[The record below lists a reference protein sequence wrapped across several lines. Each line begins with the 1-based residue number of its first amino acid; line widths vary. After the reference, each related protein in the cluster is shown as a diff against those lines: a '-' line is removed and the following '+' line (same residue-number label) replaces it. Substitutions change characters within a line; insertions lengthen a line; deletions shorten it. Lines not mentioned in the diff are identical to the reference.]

1 MGARAEA
8 RSFVQVAP
16 SHPEA
21 ALTDTPTPFSRD
33 WLANRL
39 LELCAADTTSGA
51 EDAGLPA
58 LRRLLIEL
66 GAEVTEQPV
75 APGRTNVLATWGE
88 PRILFST
95 HLDTVPPFLPPR
107 REGSRIHGR
116 GACDAKG
123 QILAQLGAIHRL
135 LTKGVRGFA
144 WLGVVGEET
153 DSAGAREALK
163 LTDRF
168 TNLRGLINGEPTGN
182 QVATGQRG
190 ALHLHL
196 ECKGVAAHSGSPE
209 LGRNAIWELGD
220 WLQQLRAETRPE
232 DPLLGPEV
240 WNLGLMRGGE
250 APNVIAAH
258 AEAEVLARTLPDS
271 DFGDRVAALRP
282 EHGAVTVRLSEPPD
296 RYPVLEGFAMAA
308 MPFGSDAP
316 ALRAL
321 VPSRAVALAGPGHI
335 AVAHTDQEHLDL
347 DDLEAG
353 IALNI
358 RLAEHFLGS
367 RGGEGSKR

>member
-1 MGARAEA
+1 M
-8 RSFVQVAP
+8 
-16 SHPEA
+16 
-21 ALTDTPTPFSRD
+21 TDTPTPFSRD

-39 LELCAADTTSGA
+39 LELCAVDTTSGA

-58 LRRLLIEL
+58 LRALLTEL

-88 PRILFST
+88 PRLLFST
-95 HLDTVPPFLPPR
+95 HLDTVPPFLPVR
-107 REGSRIHGR
+107 REGNRIHGR

-123 QILAQLGAIHRL
+123 QLLAQLSAIHRL
-135 LTKGVRGFA
+135 RGQGVEGLA

-163 LTDRF
+163 LAERF
-168 TNLRGLINGEPTGN
+168 TGLRGLINGEPTGN

-196 ECKGVAAHSGSPE
+196 ECEGVAAHSGSPE
-209 LGRNAIWELGD
+209 RGRNAIWALSD
-220 WLQQLRAETRPE
+220 WLHQLRAEARPT

-240 WNLGLMRGGE
+240 WNLGQMRGGD

-271 DFGDRVAALRP
+271 DFEDRVAALRP
-282 EHGAVTVRLSEPPD
+282 EHGTITVRLSEPPD
-296 RYPVLEGFAMAA
+296 RYPVLEGFAMAP

-335 AVAHTDQEHLDL
+335 AVAHTDHEHLDL
-347 DDLEAG
+347 EDLDAG
-353 IALNI
+353 IALNV
-358 RLAEHFLGS
+358 RLANHFLQGS
-367 RGGEGSKR
+367 HGGEGSKR